1 MSSLAI
7 EGLAQYWGQQQFTT
21 YVLILIT
28 KSLVTVFGVLTIFR
42 ERISFKVSVEGFTVF
57 ALIEMGVWAFITPN
71 IVGSI
76 GGGIGFAG
84 ILLLLLAI
92 RPNFGPEVNKRIYQA
107 VAGIMTFI
115 VSIFVIILGAYVT
128 IGIQEPYTFG
138 LDIRAYMGNG
148 TFPGDVYYTYFFH
161 MPGGITTFNAIQS
174 AGIVILV
181 GGIVCMG
188 AAIVRNKIGLLL
200 SGIVILAGKIVIW
213 VGCGQFLIEWTV
225 MNTSLNK
232 LGILQNGPLN

>member
-1 MSSLAI
+1 MASRLVKVVGSAAKGVMSESAGVAQRPSTIVTSSRDAIKYLGLIGITLVAFFDVILAI

-92 RPNFGPEVNKRIYQA
+92 RPNFGPEANKRIYQA

-115 VSIFVIILGAYVT
+115 VLIFVIILGAYVT

-148 TFPGDVYYTYFFH
+148 TFPGDVYYTYFFIC
-161 MPGGITTFNAIQS
+161 P
-174 AGIVILV
+174 VV
-181 GGIVCMG
+181 
-188 AAIVRNKIGLLL
+188 
-200 SGIVILAGKIVIW
+200 
-213 VGCGQFLIEWTV
+213 
-225 MNTSLNK
+225 
-232 LGILQNGPLN
+232 